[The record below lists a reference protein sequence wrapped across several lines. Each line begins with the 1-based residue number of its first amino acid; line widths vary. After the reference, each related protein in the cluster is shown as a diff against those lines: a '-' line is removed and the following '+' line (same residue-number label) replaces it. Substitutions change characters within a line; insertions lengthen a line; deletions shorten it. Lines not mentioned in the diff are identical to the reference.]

1 MEDNMKDNSK
11 KKRAKK
17 RFGFWKAALCV
28 VVAAAVIAPGYM
40 LISGYIKSLPAINYT
55 LYTGE
60 AQAAPYPDA
69 RFAVISD
76 LHFYDVS
83 LGVTGAA
90 FERELYGDRKLLV
103 ESEELLDF
111 AVEELLRADV
121 QFVLISGD
129 LTKDGEMLNHQRLAE
144 KLQQLVD
151 GGIKVYVTPGNH
163 DVNSFNAVRF
173 EGDQKIPVDAA
184 SAEDFARIYAN
195 MGYGDALMRDTGSLS
210 YVAEPLPGLWVVSID
225 ACRYP
230 ENLPG
235 QPEVVSGRVS
245 QALEGWLADVLGEAA
260 GQGKAVLAIMHHGVV
275 EHWDG
280 QAKLHPDYLV
290 EDFKHFGQF
299 LASYNVRLVFTGHY
313 HAQNI
318 AEARFGGKPLFDVET
333 GSLVTY
339 PCPIRYAELKD
350 GAFAVTTDTIGDKLR
365 PGTDFAETSRAFVK
379 QTVELEAKNTLRKYR
394 VSEKDADIIADAVG
408 DAFAAHYSG
417 DADASLR
424 TYVDTGKLSLWGRI
438 VYSTQRYV
446 LDGLWAASSPPDNDA
461 VFRLD

>member
-1 MEDNMKDNSK
+1 METEK
-11 KKRAKK
+11 KLAAKKPRAKK
-17 RFGFWKAALCV
+17 FGFWKALLCV
-28 VVAAAVIAPGYM
+28 VLAAAVIVPGYL
-40 LISGYIKSLPAINYT
+40 LISGYIKSLPAIQYT

-90 FERELYGDRKLLV
+90 FEEELYGDRKLLV

-111 AVEELLRADV
+111 AVEELLRADI

-129 LTKDGEMLNHQRLAE
+129 LTKDGETLNHERLAE
-144 KLQQLVD
+144 KLQKLVD
-151 GGIKVYVTPGNH
+151 SGIQVYVTPGNH
-163 DVNSFNAVRF
+163 DVNNFNAVRF

-195 MGYGDALMRDTGSLS
+195 MGYGGALLRDAGSLS
-210 YVAEPLPGLWVVSID
+210 YVAEPVPGLWLVSID

-230 ENLPG
+230 ENAAG
-235 QPEVVSGRVS
+235 EGEVVGGRVS
-245 QALEGWLADVLGEAA
+245 QALEGWLAGVLADAA
-260 GQGKAVLAIMHHGVV
+260 EQGKAVLAIMHHGVV
-275 EHWDG
+275 EHWNG
-280 QAKLHPDYLV
+280 QARLHPDYLV
-290 EDFKHFGQF
+290 DDFRHFGEF

-318 AEARFGGKPLFDVET
+318 AEARFGDKALFDVQT

-339 PCPIRYAELKD
+339 PCPIRYCELKD
-350 GAFAVTTDTIGDKLR
+350 GALSVATDAVGDKLR

-379 QTVELEAKNTLRKYR
+379 QTVELEAKGTLKKYM

-424 TYVDTGKLSLWGRI
+424 TDVDTSRLSLWGRI

-446 LDGLWAASSPPDNDA
+446 LDGLWTVSPPADNHA
-461 VFRLD
+461 TIQL